1 MDQPA
6 TPTPP
11 PSMLGASRRMPV
23 LTLQVSALDLAEA
36 AEQVLA
42 WAEARESRSV
52 CVANVHMVMEA
63 WDDPGFRE
71 LVNAADLVTPDGVP
85 LVWALRLQGRDSQER
100 VYGPA
105 LMLETCRLAAQRG
118 MPVGLYGSREAVLQ
132 ELRARLCARF
142 PGLRIVYSHSP
153 AFRPLTPEET
163 DACLAAIRRSG
174 ARILFVGLGCP
185 KQERWMAAHRGQLRT
200 VMLGVG
206 AAFDFHAGTLPQAPG
221 WMQRLGLEWAFRLAQ
236 EPGRLWWR
244 YFKHNP
250 RFLVLLALQHL
261 GRLLRRRRRSRP
273 SP

>member
-1 MDQPA
+1 MDPLPMPA
-6 TPTPP
+6 PP
-11 PSMLGASRRMPV
+11 PPMASRRAPV
-23 LTLQVSALDLAEA
+23 LTLQVSTLSLAEA
-36 AEQVLA
+36 ALEVLA
-42 WAEARESRSV
+42 WAERGESRSV
-52 CVANVHMVMEA
+52 CAANVHMVMEA

-71 LVNAADLVTPDGVP
+71 VVNAADLVTPDGVP
-85 LVWALRLQGRDSQER
+85 LVWALRCQGRRAQER

-118 MPVGLYGSREAVLQ
+118 VPIGLYGSREAVLLP
-132 ELRARLCARF
+132 LRERLQARF
-142 PGLRIVYSHSP
+142 PALRIVYSHSP
-153 AFRPLTPEET
+153 AFRPLTPEESS
-163 DACLAAIRRSG
+163 DILDAIRRSG

-185 KQERWMAAHRGQLRT
+185 KQERWMDAHRGRVPA

-244 YFKHNP
+244 YLKHNP
-250 RFLVLLALQHL
+250 RFLALLALQCL
-261 GRLLRRRRRSRP
+261 RLRRRRRPRP